1 MKVITIGRNSQN
13 NVKINDPKV
22 SRHHCQIV
30 QYDNGSYGIVDFGS
44 TNGTYVNGQRIF
56 GEVRLN
62 PNDVVRIGSNTL
74 QWRRYFNSVDSPI
87 YPQKKSSYL
96 PIILGG
102 VGGVLV
108 LVVIALLLILRND
121 DNNTIIQQQHSPVQH
136 QFSIDGVN
144 FGFDMTLEDIR
155 QENNVYVT
163 KHEVE
168 SNENDDAAAY
178 YYQGYDYYIVNNN
191 TAVTI
196 NEETQNVKFFCTRS
210 KNYYTSR
217 NIHVGSTW
225 SELENAYPNLKFY
238 TDFLCFNYFS
248 HTIEE
253 AIIATDQNGC
263 VSFIF
268 YTNQF
273 TKAQIDAIRV
283 ASNPSDFD
291 TDIDV
296 SAISISVLQS
306 IRSSIVIE
314 QIEVWDCNY
323 TNTKTVSSYPMTKSE
338 PALSKSSSEPA
349 SLPAT
354 TKPTPSKCF
363 EFYCCSDIEYVI
375 PKIGETRMDPHFY
388 HLFAS
393 TPEARSRL
401 ISNEKSVYNSFV
413 FISFCWDF
421 GERGRGKIVNVTND
435 THKYK
440 VVYTDEYENEYS
452 EEIEVLPRTFS
463 RMLPKKIGKSIKI
476 SVIELS

>member
-1 MKVITIGRNSQN
+1 MRVITIGRSSQN
-13 NVKINDPKV
+13 DVPINDGKV
-22 SRHHCQIV
+22 SRHHCQII
-30 QYDNGSYGIVDFGS
+30 QHDDGSFSLSDFGS

-191 TAVTI
+191 TVVTI

-225 SELENAYPNLKFY
+225 SELENAYPNLNFY
-238 TDFLCFNYFS
+238 TDFLYFNYFS
-248 HTIEE
+248 HAIEE
-253 AIIATDQNGC
+253 AVIATDQNSC
-263 VSFIF
+263 ISFIF
-268 YTNQF
+268 FTNQF
-273 TKAQIDAIRV
+273 TKTQIDAIMA

-323 TNTKTVSSYPMTKSE
+323 TNTKTVSNLTP
-338 PALSKSSSEPA
+338 LSSSTTKKTLPEQKNEKQYSMSKQEFYLKFKDNESYTLSDGTTLNA
-349 SLPAT
+349 SLT
-354 TKPTPSKCF
+354 TMGIGDLWLKISWQGKTPLKIIWELNCYGLAPTSGELYAVKSYDTYSIHKTISDFQWVQPSADVYGVKLTVC
-363 EFYCCSDIEYVI
+363 
-375 PKIGETRMDPHFY
+375 P
-388 HLFAS
+388 
-393 TPEARSRL
+393 
-401 ISNEKSVYNSFV
+401 IS
-413 FISFCWDF
+413 
-421 GERGRGKIVNVTND
+421 
-435 THKYK
+435 
-440 VVYTDEYENEYS
+440 ENERKYA
-452 EEIEVLPRTFS
+452 R
-463 RMLPKKIGKSIKI
+463 
-476 SVIELS
+476 